1 MFAETLLKSHVINTL
16 HSTLHFMLWCRYSI
30 FFQLESQGGL
40 FTWSQISARWPKF
53 SASRLLHIFISGK
66 KIFFFFSRICC
77 RFFDSYNL
85 MILTLTQ
92 KSELLLLDDSGNLSK
107 LEGRIIVHTTLFCFV
122 NNINFSVFSR
132 PQVQRSCSYEER
144 VVFRGLFLSKGMR
157 FVHILYCF

>member
-1 MFAETLLKSHVINTL
+1 
-16 HSTLHFMLWCRYSI
+16 
-30 FFQLESQGGL
+30 
-40 FTWSQISARWPKF
+40 
-53 SASRLLHIFISGK
+53 
-66 KIFFFFSRICC
+66 
-77 RFFDSYNL
+77 